1 MLACICGGILE
12 ALVFFIFFLITTSG
26 SILGTNW
33 YNRRSYQKYIAYKEK
48 HKSCECECHKDD

>member
-1 MLACICGGILE
+1 MLACICGGVLE
-12 ALVFFIFFLITTSG
+12 ALMFFVFFLITTSG

-33 YNRRSYQKYIAYKEK
+33 YNRRNYKKYIAYKEK